1 MGMTVRERVDR
12 AYSLLKSG
20 HSPEAAAF
28 ELGYG
33 SVEEMTDD
41 MATYGDNT
49 STGRTTELMYG
60 GQYYATI
67 AEEDAPPPER
77 LIACRGRSLVEY
89 DANRDRVYAVPFG
102 VRLNPREAFD
112 LMDCLR
118 RVLRGQKV
126 IYEREKRRRR
136 EG

>member
-1 MGMTVRERVDR
+1 MGMTKRERSDR
-12 AYSLLKSG
+12 AYSMIKAG

-28 ELGYG
+28 ELGYE
-33 SVEEMTDD
+33 SVEEMRDD

-49 STGRTTELMYG
+49 SPGRTAEHACDD
-60 GQYYATI
+60 QYYGT
-67 AEEDAPPPER
+67 EEPDDAPPPER

-89 DANRDRVYAVPFG
+89 DAHLDRVYAVPLG
-102 VRLNPREAFD
+102 VCLNPREAFD

-126 IYEREKRRRR
+126 IYEREKRRR